1 MNCAKRDFESAHTN
15 WREGLALIEKLPAT
29 PVRESLTVP
38 VRMAYGDSSKRAS
51 EGTQN
56 ARGVGP
62 LLEANGKGH
71 AAFATWPLL
80 MPATT
85 YSPTHFRVQ
94 YNRPCGA

>member
-1 MNCAKRDFESAHTN
+1 MGGEEQEVAVD
-15 WREGLALIEKLPAT
+15 L
-29 PVRESLTVP
+29 
-38 VRMAYGDSSKRAS
+38 SKFH
-51 EGTQN
+51 GCMQK
-56 ARGVGP
+56 
-62 LLEANGKGH
+62 GKGH